1 MRLLAVIFLLAGCA
15 STTDDARL
23 LLPHSS
29 AYIDTSEEWQ
39 ERAALA
45 AANARLSEAS
55 SNLSRVAAGAITLGV
70 LAFLFGHL
78 LAIPRWVAA
87 STIGLGTL
95 TATTAPQL
103 LAFFGSESAQHLMLA
118 TFALLALA
126 GVTSAGVW
134 LYRKLFNRHGP
145 QA

>member
-1 MRLLAVIFLLAGCA
+1 MRATLAVFLLLASVSGCA
-15 STTDDARL
+15 SKPSSSQPSPADFSAAWMERASAAASDARL
-23 LLPHSS
+23 
-29 AYIDTSEEWQ
+29 A
-39 ERAALA
+39 
-45 AANARLSEAS
+45 EAS
-55 SNLSRVAAGAITLGV
+55 SNLSRVAAGAIALGV

-126 GVTSAGVW
+126 GTTSACVW
-134 LYRKLFNRHGP
+134 LYRKLSPHAKP
-145 QA
+145 

>member
-1 MRLLAVIFLLAGCA
+1 MRATLAVFLLLASGCA
-15 STTDDARL
+15 SKPSSSQPSPAPDFSVAWMERAAAAAADARL
-23 LLPHSS
+23 
-29 AYIDTSEEWQ
+29 A
-39 ERAALA
+39 
-45 AANARLSEAS
+45 EAS
-55 SNLSRVAAGAITLGV
+55 SNLSRVAAGAIALGV

-126 GVTSAGVW
+126 GTTSACVW
-134 LYRKLFNRHGP
+134 LYRKLSPH
-145 QA
+145 AKS

>member
-1 MRLLAVIFLLAGCA
+1 MRLLASILLLASLSGCA
-15 STTDDARL
+15 SKPAAPNQPPADYSAAWMERAAAAASDARL
-23 LLPHSS
+23 
-29 AYIDTSEEWQ
+29 A
-39 ERAALA
+39 
-45 AANARLSEAS
+45 EAS
-55 SNLSRVAAGAITLGV
+55 SNLSRVAAGAIALGV

-103 LAFFGSESAQHLMLA
+103 LAFFGSDNAQHLMLA

-126 GVTSAGVW
+126 GTTSACVW
-134 LYRKLFNRHGP
+134 LYRKLAPHAKP
-145 QA
+145 